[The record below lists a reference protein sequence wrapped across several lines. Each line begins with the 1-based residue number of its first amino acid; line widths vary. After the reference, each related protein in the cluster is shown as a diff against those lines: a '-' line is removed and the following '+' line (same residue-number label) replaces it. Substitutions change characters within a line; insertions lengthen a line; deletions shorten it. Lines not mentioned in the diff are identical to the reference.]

1 MDFSRERIAVIF
13 FPTFPLFLIPNFI
26 GWNKQNTL
34 YHQKPSYFF
43 LTIGAVAFS
52 IYFSSL
58 HLSSSF
64 FSLKFTRSIYYL
76 LILSVFTSFLQF
88 HLLPYA
94 FFSPVIFPLKWLD
107 APIRERVFGPIT
119 TPRQSLVWL
128 VSATDQSACALS
140 QPMSALFDIECWTV
154 KICNSCCEK
163 VDKV

>member
-88 HLLPYA
+88 HLLPYP
-94 FFSPVIFPLKWLD
+94 FFGPFIFPSLKWLD
-107 APIRERVFGPIT
+107 AFL
-119 TPRQSLVWL
+119 RQMRIEMLQSESEFL
-128 VSATDQSACALS
+128 DQSQLPVNRLS
-140 QPMSALFDIECWTV
+140 GLSLQPTNRLAS
-154 KICNSCCEK
+154 
-163 VDKV
+163 